1 MEYIQ
6 FFLEFILHADKYLTM
21 FLQDYGL
28 WVYGILFLIIFCET
42 GLIVTPFL
50 PGDSLLFAAGAL
62 TVGTVLNVHVLAAL
76 LIAAAIL
83 GDSTNYWVGRTAGGR
98 LFANPHSKIFRQD
111 YLRKTEGYYARY
123 GGRTLVMAR
132 FMPIIRTFAPFVAGM
147 GSMRYGRFLS
157 FSVGGGVLWVCSFLY
172 AGHWFGQ
179 VPAVKQNFTLLI
191 MTIIVLSFMPAVIGL
206 IRHRLKG

>member
-6 FFLEFILHADKYLTM
+6 FFLEFILHADKYLTV

>member
-6 FFLEFILHADKYLTM
+6 FFLEFILHADKYLTV

-98 LFANPHSKIFRQD
+98 LFANPRSKIFRQD